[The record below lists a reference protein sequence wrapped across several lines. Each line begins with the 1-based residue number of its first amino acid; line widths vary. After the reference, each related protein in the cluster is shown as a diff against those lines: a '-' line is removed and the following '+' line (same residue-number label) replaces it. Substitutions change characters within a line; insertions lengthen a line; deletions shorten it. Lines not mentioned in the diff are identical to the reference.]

1 MLSKALWQK
10 RRESMSAGKKVEKML
25 DKYELDELLDAS
37 SMMKI
42 SWMIQSVKT
51 LLRYLRT
58 SRRITVRTGHDSVPL

>member
-1 MLSKALWQK
+1 
-10 RRESMSAGKKVEKML
+10 MSAGKKVEKML
-25 DKYELDELLDAS
+25 DKYELDELLDDS

-58 SRRITVRTGHDSVPL
+58 SRRITVRIDLNSVPL

>member
-1 MLSKALWQK
+1 
-10 RRESMSAGKKVEKML
+10 MSAGKKVEKML
-25 DKYELDELLDAS
+25 DKYELDELLDDS

-51 LLRYLRT
+51 LLGYLRT